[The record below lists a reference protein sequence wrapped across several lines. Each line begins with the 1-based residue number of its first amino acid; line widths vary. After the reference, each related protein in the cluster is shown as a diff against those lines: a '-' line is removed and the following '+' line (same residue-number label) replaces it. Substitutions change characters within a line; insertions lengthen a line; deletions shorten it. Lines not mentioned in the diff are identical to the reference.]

1 MNIEQ
6 IRLDTLGCENKLF
19 LNSAGAS
26 LPPTSVIQ
34 KMIEYQAQEELMGG
48 YELEALK
55 TADINQ
61 FYTEMATLLNCKPHN
76 IAYAYS
82 ATDAYNKALS
92 AIPFKAGDCILTTD
106 DDYISNQLAFLSLQ
120 KRFQIEIVRAANL
133 PSGELDL
140 ADFEALMLTKKPI
153 LVAITHVPTNSGLI
167 QQAEKVGELCKKYDV
182 WYLLD
187 ACQSVGQMQVD
198 VQKIHC
204 DFLNATGR
212 KFLRGPRATGFLYV
226 SDKAL
231 AANLEPLFI
240 DRKGATWTGF
250 DEYAVQVSA
259 KRFESQE
266 ISASILGLT
275 EAIRY
280 ANAIGLDK
288 IEARNQVLGHRLRS
302 NLATI
307 PSLELLDKGTNL
319 CNIITFHLADK
330 KLEDIVTFLKMNN
343 VNFAVSLKNYALID
357 FTKKQVDWAIR
368 FSPHYYN
375 TVEEI
380 DSVSEIIANIS

>member
-6 IRLDTLGCENKLF
+6 IRLDTLGCEDKLF
-19 LNSAGAS
+19 LNSAGAA
-26 LPPTSVIQ
+26 LPPKSVTQI
-34 KMIEYQAQEELMGG
+34 MLDYQAQEALMGG

-55 TADINQ
+55 AADISL
-61 FYTEMATLLNCKPHN
+61 FYSEMATLLNCQPHN

-92 AIPFKAGDCILTTD
+92 AIPFKAGDCILTSD

-120 KRFQIEIVRAANL
+120 KRFQIEIVRASNL

-140 ADFEALMLTKKPI
+140 ADFEELILRKKPV
-153 LVAITHVPTNSGLI
+153 LVAITHVPTNSGLV
-167 QQAEKVGELCKKYDV
+167 QQAEEVGKLCAKYDV

-187 ACQSVGQMQVD
+187 ACQSVGQMLVD
-198 VQKIHC
+198 VQAIQC

-231 AANLEPLFI
+231 AAKLEPLFI

-250 DEYAVQVSA
+250 DEYTIQASA

-266 ISASILGLT
+266 ISASLLGLA

-280 ANAIGLDK
+280 VNAIGIK
-288 IEARNQVLGHRLRS
+288 NIEARNQELASKLRS
-302 NLATI
+302 NLARI
-307 PSLELLDKGTNL
+307 PSLELLDKGSKL
-319 CNIITFHLADK
+319 CNIITFRLTDKTLEEVVTHLK
-330 KLEDIVTFLKMNN
+330 NN
-343 VNFAVSLKNYALID
+343 KVNFAVSLKNYAIID

-375 TVEEI
+375 TFEEI
-380 DSVSEIIANIS
+380 DRVAEIVAGI

>member
-1 MNIEQ
+1 MNIQQ
-6 IRLDTLGCENKLF
+6 IRLDTLGCEDKLF

-231 AANLEPLFI
+231 AAN
-240 DRKGATWTGF
+240 
-250 DEYAVQVSA
+250 
-259 KRFESQE
+259 
-266 ISASILGLT
+266 
-275 EAIRY
+275 
-280 ANAIGLDK
+280 
-288 IEARNQVLGHRLRS
+288 
-302 NLATI
+302 
-307 PSLELLDKGTNL
+307 
-319 CNIITFHLADK
+319 
-330 KLEDIVTFLKMNN
+330 
-343 VNFAVSLKNYALID
+343 
-357 FTKKQVDWAIR
+357 
-368 FSPHYYN
+368 
-375 TVEEI
+375 
-380 DSVSEIIANIS
+380 